1 MWGWQKEMVP
11 KPGAHVVVHGARV
24 AAKQVKMGEAW
35 VPVEGDDRCAESTMR
50 IAVQWAGDD
59 AVVSS
64 LF

>member
-1 MWGWQKEMVP
+1 M
-11 KPGAHVVVHGARV
+11 VVHGARV

-59 AVVSS
+59 AVVGA